1 MQEVPDGP
9 EVAIGCVSNMWS
21 KMMDFKKAG
30 HTEYGHTHTFDHM
43 TLLARGSL
51 QVTVDGVASNFSA
64 PHMIFIKAGKFHELT
79 ALEDDTLAYCIHALR
94 DSNGDILDP
103 AMIPKGVNKDTVF
116 EFAAPLITATNK

>member
-1 MQEVPDGP
+1 MQDLPDGP

-21 KMMDFKKAG
+21 KMMSFKKAG

-51 QVTVDGVASNFSA
+51 QVTVDGVASNFAA

-94 DSNGDILDP
+94 DNNGNILDP
-103 AMIPKGVNKDTVF
+103 AMIPKGINKDNVF
-116 EFAAPLITATNK
+116 EFAAPLISV